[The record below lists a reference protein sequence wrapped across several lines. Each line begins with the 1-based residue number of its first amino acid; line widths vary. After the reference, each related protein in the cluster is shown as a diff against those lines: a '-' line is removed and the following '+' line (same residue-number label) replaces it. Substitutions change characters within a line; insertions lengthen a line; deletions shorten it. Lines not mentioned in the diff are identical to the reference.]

1 MKATIITIGDEILI
15 GQIVD
20 TNSAW
25 MARELNKIGV
35 HVYEILSISD
45 EREHILSAFAKAKQ
59 QSDIVLITGGLGPT
73 KDDITK
79 KTICEFF
86 DDHLELNQQVLEHV
100 EMLFKKYIKA
110 PMVAMNRD
118 QALVPKKAQVLMND
132 YGTAP
137 GMWIEEDE
145 TIFVSMPGVPFEM
158 KSLITDRVIPRIQEI
173 GNLPFIHHRTILT
186 AGQGESTIATRVE
199 DWENKLPAHIKL
211 AYLPSLGTVR
221 LRLSSRGLDKDFII
235 HTVDQQIKELYA
247 LIKDIIVGE
256 SNDDSLVHSV
266 VQLLKDKHKTVAT
279 AESCTG
285 GKIASLI
292 TEIPGAS
299 QVFMGSTV
307 TYATQSKVDMLSI
320 DPAIIEKYS
329 VVSEQV
335 AVQMAAQVRK
345 KFKSDFAIATTGNAG
360 PTQGDSDAPVGTVY
374 IGIATPLKVY
384 GLHFMMGNHRER
396 VVQKSIN
403 KALELLQKE
412 LIEL

>member
-1 MKATIITIGDEILI
+1 MQATIITIGDEILI

-35 HVYEILSISD
+35 HVYEIISISD
-45 EREHILSAFAKAKQ
+45 DRAHILSAFAKAEQ
-59 QSDIVLITGGLGPT
+59 QSDIVLVTGGLGPT

-79 KTICEFF
+79 KTICEYFN
-86 DDHLELNQQVLEHV
+86 DTLVLNQEVLDHV
-100 EMLFKKYIKA
+100 VRLFKEYVKA
-110 PMVAMNRD
+110 PMVDMNKD
-118 QALVPKKAQVLMND
+118 QALVPKKAQVIMNE

-137 GMWIEEDE
+137 GMWLEENE

-158 KSLITDRVIPRIQEI
+158 KALMRDSVIPRIEKI

-186 AGQGESTIATRVE
+186 AGQGESTIATRLE
-199 DWENKLPAHIKL
+199 EWENNLPAHIKL

-221 LRLSSRGLDKDFII
+221 LRLSSRGVDKDFI
-235 HTVDQQIKELYA
+235 VNSVAGQIQELYT
-247 LIKDIIVGE
+247 IIEDVIVGE
-256 SNDDSLVHSV
+256 SNDESLVHAV
-266 VQLLKDKHKTVAT
+266 VQLLKDKNLTVAT

-299 QVFMGSTV
+299 QVFIGSTV
-307 TYATQSKVDMLSI
+307 TYATQSKIDMLNV

-335 AVQMAAQVRK
+335 AIEMAMKARL

-374 IGIATPLKVY
+374 IGIATPLNVY

-396 VVQKSIN
+396 VVQKTIN

-412 LIEL
+412 LIEM

>member
-1 MKATIITIGDEILI
+1 MQATIITIGDEILI

-25 MARELNKIGV
+25 MANELNKIGV
-35 HVYEILSISD
+35 NVYEIISISD
-45 EREHILSAFAKAKQ
+45 DRDHILSAFAKAKQ
-59 QSDIVLITGGLGPT
+59 QSDIVLVTGGLGPT

-86 DDHLELNQQVLEHV
+86 DDQLELNQEVLDHV
-100 EMLFKKYIKA
+100 VMLFEKYVKA
-110 PMVAMNRD
+110 PMVDMNKD
-118 QALVPKKAQVLMND
+118 QALVPSKAQVITNQ

-137 GMWIEEDE
+137 GLWIENEG

-158 KSLITDRVIPRIQEI
+158 KALMTDGVLPKILNI
-173 GNLPFIHHRTILT
+173 GELPFIHHRTILT
-186 AGQGESTIATRVE
+186 AGQGESTIATRLE
-199 DWENKLPAHIKL
+199 QWENNLPSHIKL

-221 LRLSSRGLDKDFII
+221 LRLSSRGMDKDFILKS
-235 HTVDQQIKELYA
+235 VDDQIQQLYA
-247 LIKDIIVGE
+247 IIDDVIVGE
-256 SNDDSLVHSV
+256 SNDESLVHAV
-266 VQLLKDKHKTVAT
+266 VHLLKENNKTVAT

-299 QVFMGSTV
+299 NVFMGSTV
-307 TYATQSKVDMLSI
+307 TYATQSKVDMLGVNPS
-320 DPAIIEKYS
+320 IIEKYS

-335 AVQMAAQVRK
+335 AYEMASKARL
-345 KFKSDFAIATTGNAG
+345 KFNSDYAVATTGNAG

-374 IGIATPLKVY
+374 IGIATPEKTYALK
-384 GLHFMMGNHRER
+384 FMMGNHRDR
-396 VVQKSIN
+396 VVQKTIN

-412 LIEL
+412 LIAQ